1 MRRADCWIVCAEH
14 EGQVTDEQLKALQ
27 DKLAANRQPIKLAD
41 QYAHPRGWNDC
52 LDFVERTIK
61 EIVEQK

>member
-1 MRRADCWIVCAEH
+1 
-14 EGQVTDEQLKALQ
+14 VTDEQLKALQ